1 MRRLNLFLLLLLF
14 GHWAQC
20 FKMIPNEVSKSQ
32 SKGDAEIL
40 LDESHDDEEEEETM
54 TVSASNQE

>member
-1 MRRLNLFLLLLLF
+1 MFLLLLLF

-20 FKMIPNEVSKSQ
+20 FKIPNEVSKSQ

-40 LDESHDDEEEEETM
+40 LDESQDDEEEEETM

>member
-14 GHWAQC
+14 CQWAQC

-40 LDESHDDEEEEETM
+40 LDENQDEEEETM

>member
-14 GHWAQC
+14 GQWAQC
-20 FKMIPNEVSKSQ
+20 FKIPNQVSKSQ

-40 LDESHDDEEEEETM
+40 LDESQDDEEEEETM

>member
-20 FKMIPNEVSKSQ
+20 FKISNEVSKSQ

-40 LDESHDDEEEEETM
+40 LDESQDDEEEETM